1 MNLKNAIFGGSVT
14 GISDRSGAYDG
25 SIQAWLP
32 IKDIVRL
39 IIKSGVETGT
49 PFTFNR
55 DIVQGVV
62 VTRDKRFVKILE
74 LLPVNFYTMS
84 SMDKSAA
91 IEDFAAYLK
100 IAPANLQI
108 NVLTQPFDLDGYLKL
123 LRGYLERETNEQCRL
138 MLEESMDYVPQLV
151 EREALTHRF
160 FLSFSYD
167 PSMKAPDHTP
177 EAIAAVLNEKAEVA
191 RRYLDRCGVAVLEPE
206 YADNFILEL
215 FYKLINKHT
224 SQHLRL
230 PDGVFDMLG
239 MVHGV
244 YDEEALKALDTAAA
258 ESAGKKKRK
267 WFSRKEASPLSRLE
281 AGATTIPDL
290 IAPPDIDTHHPDY
303 LLIDGVC
310 HAYLYI
316 SGYGYST
323 VVGKGWLTP
332 LIEAGEGVSLSFYLV
347 KQPREKTVNAIG
359 QTTMINRS
367 RMRDVGDTRQDFEEL
382 GDAIGAGLYLKEGM
396 NREGQDFYYM
406 HTLIEVIADDPDTL
420 EQRVTAVETLCVA
433 SDMLAKRCEYKHE
446 AAFLSFLPL
455 LISDPDIE
463 RKSRRNA
470 LTSGVAAS
478 FPFASFE
485 LSDQKGIFLGLNLY
499 NRSPVFIDLY
509 DDYKYTNGNFA
520 AFGNSGAGKSTLLQS
535 IGKRLREQQRK
546 VIYIVPEKGHEYR
559 PLCEAV
565 GGQFIK
571 LGPSSPDCI
580 GLMDIRRLKASPYAA
595 QNGGTQRRESLL
607 AEKVSWLSVW
617 YSLQKRN
624 LSEEDMNYIDASLI
638 ECYGR
643 RGITFD
649 NASLFEEDGV
659 TIKEM
664 PVIQEWYDIL
674 REKQE
679 TKHLSVILTRYVSGS
694 AASMG
699 GHTNVDTEN
708 PYIVIDLTD
717 IPDDLQLAT
726 VYAATGFA
734 TDITV
739 QNGDVGTALLSDELW
754 KLLGANSNPLAA
766 DYTMRMVKLIRSQGG
781 VAGVTSQGMADMMA
795 LDGGK
800 YGKGILDSCRIKF
813 IMQMEDQEA
822 RLVQNILNLTEE
834 ETKMIT
840 RFRRGEGLLCIGHN
854 HVPIA
859 VHVSPREYEAITTS
873 PTDLRAR
880 QQARVE

>member
-1 MNLKNAIFGGSVT
+1 MRMNLKNVIFGGSVT
-14 GISDRSGAYDG
+14 GVSDRSGAYEG

-32 IKDIVRL
+32 IK
-39 IIKSGVETGT
+39 
-49 PFTFNR
+49 

-62 VTRDKRFVKILE
+62 VTRDKRFVKVLE

-108 NVLTQPFDLDGYLKL
+108 NVLTQPFDLNGYLKL
-123 LRGYLERETNEQCRL
+123 LKGYLEQETNERCRA
-138 MLEESMDYVPQLV
+138 MLEESIEYVPQLV
-151 EREALTHRF
+151 KREALTHRF

-167 PSMKAPDHTP
+167 PSMKAADHTP

-206 YADNFILEL
+206 YADNFILDL
-215 FYKLINKHT
+215 FYKIINKHT
-224 SQHLRL
+224 SQHIRL

-239 MVHGV
+239 MVHGI
-244 YDEEALKALDTAAA
+244 YDEDTLKALETEAAA
-258 ESAGKKKRK
+258 PSGKKKRK
-267 WFSRKEASPLSRLE
+267 LFSRNKTISPLSRLE

-290 IAPPDIDTHHPDY
+290 IAPPDIDTHHADY
-303 LLIDGVC
+303 LLLDGVY

-323 VVGKGWLTP
+323 VVGKGWLTS
-332 LIEAGEGVSLSFYLV
+332 LIEAGEGVSLSFQLV

-420 EQRVTAVETLCVA
+420 EQRMTAVETLCVA

-446 AAFLSFLPL
+446 QAFLSFLPL

-499 NRSPVFIDLY
+499 NRSPVFLDFY

-520 AFGNSGAGKSTLLQS
+520 GFGNTGAGKSVLLQC
-535 IGKRLREQQRK
+535 IGKRVREQQRK
-546 VIYIVPEKGHEYR
+546 VIYIVPEKGHEYI
-559 PLCEAV
+559 PLCEAL
-565 GGQFIK
+565 GGQYIK
-571 LGPSSPDCI
+571 LGPSSDDSI
-580 GLMDIRRLKASPYAA
+580 GLMDIRRFRDDPYNARTK
-595 QNGGTQRRESLL
+595 GLRHDSLM
-607 AEKVSWLSVW
+607 AEKVSWLTGW
-617 YSLQKRN
+617 YSLNKKN
-624 LSEEDMNYIDASLI
+624 LTEEDRAYIDAALI
-638 ECYGR
+638 ECYNNF
-643 RGITFD
+643 GITFD
-649 NASLFEEDGV
+649 NASVFEEDGV
-659 TIKEM
+659 TPKRM
-664 PVIQEWYDIL
+664 PVIKDWYDVL
-674 REKQE
+674 MSKPQTE
-679 TKHLSVILTRYVSGS
+679 HLATVLTRYVSGS
-694 AASMG
+694 AISMG
-699 GHTNVDTEN
+699 GPCNIDPDN
-708 PYIVIDLTD
+708 PYTVIDLSGL
-717 IPDDLQLAT
+717 PDDLMLPW

-734 TDITV
+734 TDIIL

-754 KLLGANSNPLAA
+754 KLVGAHSNPLAA
-766 DYTMRMVKLIRSQGG
+766 DYTVRMVKLIRSQGG
-781 VAGVTSQGMADMMA
+781 IAGVTSQGMADMMA

-800 YGKGILDSCRIKF
+800 YGKSILDSCRIKMV
-813 IMQMEDQEA
+813 MQMEEQEA
-822 RLVQNILNLTEE
+822 RLIQDVLNLSEDE
-834 ETKMIT
+834 VRQIT
-840 RFRRGEGLLCIGHN
+840 RFRRGEGLLCIGYN

-859 VHVSPREYEAITTS
+859 FHASQQEYDIITTS
-873 PTDLRAR
+873 PTDLHRRAKEES
-880 QQARVE
+880 A

>member
-1 MNLKNAIFGGSVT
+1 MRMNLKNVIFGGSVT
-14 GISDRSGAYDG
+14 GVSDRSGAYEG

-32 IKDIVRL
+32 IK
-39 IIKSGVETGT
+39 
-49 PFTFNR
+49 

-62 VTRDKRFVKILE
+62 VTRDKRFVKVLE

-108 NVLTQPFDLDGYLKL
+108 NVLTQPFDLNGYLKL
-123 LRGYLERETNEQCRL
+123 LKGYLEQETNERCRA
-138 MLEESMDYVPQLV
+138 MLEESIEYVPQLV
-151 EREALTHRF
+151 KREALTHRF

-167 PSMKAPDHTP
+167 PSMKAADHTP

-206 YADNFILEL
+206 YADNFILDL
-215 FYKLINKHT
+215 FYKIINKHT
-224 SQHLRL
+224 SQHIRL

-239 MVHGV
+239 MVHGI
-244 YDEEALKALDTAAA
+244 YDEDTLKALESEAAA
-258 ESAGKKKRK
+258 PSGKKKRK
-267 WFSRKEASPLSRLE
+267 LFSRNKTISPLSRLE
-281 AGATTIPDL
+281 AGATTISDL
-290 IAPPDIDTHHPDY
+290 IAPPDIDTHHADY
-303 LLIDGVC
+303 LLLDGVY

-323 VVGKGWLTP
+323 VVGKGWLTS
-332 LIEAGEGVSLSFYLV
+332 LIEAGEGVSLSFQLV

-420 EQRVTAVETLCVA
+420 EQRMTAVETLCVA

-446 AAFLSFLPL
+446 QAFLSFLPL

-499 NRSPVFIDLY
+499 NRSPVFLDFY

-520 AFGNSGAGKSTLLQS
+520 GFGNTGAGKSVLLQC
-535 IGKRLREQQRK
+535 IGKRVREQQRK
-546 VIYIVPEKGHEYR
+546 VIYIVPEKGHEYI
-559 PLCEAV
+559 PLCEAL
-565 GGQFIK
+565 GGQYIK
-571 LGPSSPDCI
+571 LGPSSDDSI
-580 GLMDIRRLKASPYAA
+580 GLMDIRRFRDDPYNARTK
-595 QNGGTQRRESLL
+595 GLRHDSLM
-607 AEKVSWLSVW
+607 AEKVSWLTGW
-617 YSLQKRN
+617 YSLNKKN
-624 LSEEDMNYIDASLI
+624 LTEEDRAYIDAALI
-638 ECYGR
+638 ECYNNF
-643 RGITFD
+643 GITFD
-649 NASLFEEDGV
+649 NASVFEEDGV
-659 TIKEM
+659 TPKRM
-664 PVIQEWYDIL
+664 PVIKDWYDVL
-674 REKQE
+674 MSKPQTE
-679 TKHLSVILTRYVSGS
+679 HLATVLTRYVSGS
-694 AASMG
+694 AISMG
-699 GHTNVDTEN
+699 GPCNIDPDN
-708 PYIVIDLTD
+708 PYTVIDLSGL
-717 IPDDLQLAT
+717 PDDLMLPW

-734 TDITV
+734 TDIIL

-754 KLLGANSNPLAA
+754 KLVGAHSNPLAA
-766 DYTMRMVKLIRSQGG
+766 DYTVRMVKLIRSQGG
-781 VAGVTSQGMADMMA
+781 IAGVTSQGMADMMA

-800 YGKGILDSCRIKF
+800 YGKSILDSCRIKVV
-813 IMQMEDQEA
+813 MQMEEQEA
-822 RLVQNILNLTEE
+822 RLIQKVLNLTEE

-840 RFRRGEGLLCIGHN
+840 RFHRGEGLLCIGHN

-859 VHVSPREYEAITTS
+859 VHVSPKEYDAITTS

-880 QQARVE
+880 NNR

>member
-1 MNLKNAIFGGSVT
+1 MRMNLKNVIFGGSVT
-14 GISDRSGAYDG
+14 GVSDRSGAYEG

-32 IKDIVRL
+32 IKDIV
-39 IIKSGVETGT
+39 
-49 PFTFNR
+49 
-55 DIVQGVV
+55 QGVV
-62 VTRDKRFVKILE
+62 LTRDKRFVKILE

-108 NVLTQPFDLDGYLKL
+108 NVLTQPFDLNGYLKL
-123 LRGYLERETNEQCRL
+123 LKGYLEQETNERCRA
-138 MLEESMDYVPQLV
+138 MLEESIEYVPQLV
-151 EREALTHRF
+151 KREALTHRF

-167 PSMKAPDHTP
+167 PSMKAADHTP

-215 FYKLINKHT
+215 FYKIINKHT
-224 SQHLRL
+224 SQHIRL

-244 YDEEALKALDTAAA
+244 YDEDTLKALETEAAA
-258 ESAGKKKRK
+258 PSGKKKRK
-267 WFSRKEASPLSRLE
+267 LFSRNKTISPLSRLE

-290 IAPPDIDTHHPDY
+290 IAPPDIDTHHADY
-303 LLIDGVC
+303 LLLDGVY

-323 VVGKGWLTP
+323 VVGKGWLTS
-332 LIEAGEGVSLSFYLV
+332 LIEAGEGVSLSFQLV

-420 EQRVTAVETLCVA
+420 EQRMTAVETLCVA

-446 AAFLSFLPL
+446 QAFLSFLPL

-499 NRSPVFIDLY
+499 NRSPVFLDFY

-520 AFGNSGAGKSTLLQS
+520 GFGNTGAGKSVLLQC
-535 IGKRLREQQRK
+535 IGKRVREQQRK
-546 VIYIVPEKGHEYR
+546 VIYIVPEKGHEYI
-559 PLCEAV
+559 PLCEAL
-565 GGQFIK
+565 GGQYIK
-571 LGPSSPDCI
+571 LGPSSDDSI
-580 GLMDIRRLKASPYAA
+580 GLMDIRRFRDDPYNARTK
-595 QNGGTQRRESLL
+595 GLRHDSLM
-607 AEKVSWLSVW
+607 AEKVSWLTGW
-617 YSLQKRN
+617 YSLNKKN
-624 LSEEDMNYIDASLI
+624 LTEEDRAYIDAALI
-638 ECYGR
+638 ECYNNF
-643 RGITFD
+643 GITFD
-649 NASLFEEDGV
+649 NASVFEEDGV
-659 TIKEM
+659 TPKRM
-664 PVIQEWYDIL
+664 PVIKDWYDVL
-674 REKQE
+674 MSKPQTE
-679 TKHLSVILTRYVSGS
+679 HLATVLTRYVSGS
-694 AASMG
+694 AISMG
-699 GHTNVDTEN
+699 GPCNIDPDN
-708 PYIVIDLTD
+708 PYTVIDLSGL
-717 IPDDLQLAT
+717 PDDLMLPW

-734 TDITV
+734 TDIIL

-754 KLLGANSNPLAA
+754 KLVGAHSNPLAA
-766 DYTMRMVKLIRSQGG
+766 DYTVRMVKLIRSQGG
-781 VAGVTSQGMADMMA
+781 IAGVTSQGMADMMA

-800 YGKGILDSCRIKF
+800 YGKSILDSCRIKMV
-813 IMQMEDQEA
+813 MQMEEQEA
-822 RLVQNILNLTEE
+822 RLIQKVLNLTEE

-840 RFRRGEGLLCIGHN
+840 RFHRGEGLLCIGHN

-859 VHVSPREYEAITTS
+859 VHVSPKEYDAITTS

-880 QQARVE
+880 MNS

>member
-1 MNLKNAIFGGSVT
+1 MNLKNVIFGGSVT
-14 GISDRSGAYDG
+14 GVSDRSGAYEG

-32 IKDIVRL
+32 IK
-39 IIKSGVETGT
+39 
-49 PFTFNR
+49 

-62 VTRDKRFVKILE
+62 VTRDKRFVKVLE

-108 NVLTQPFDLDGYLKL
+108 NVLTQPFDLNGYLKL
-123 LRGYLERETNEQCRL
+123 LKGYLEQETNERCRA
-138 MLEESMDYVPQLV
+138 MLEESIEYVPQLV
-151 EREALTHRF
+151 KREALTHRF

-167 PSMKAPDHTP
+167 PSMKAADHTP
-177 EAIAAVLNEKAEVA
+177 EAVAAVLNEKAEVA

-206 YADNFILEL
+206 YADNFILDL
-215 FYKLINKHT
+215 FYKIINKHT
-224 SQHLRL
+224 SQHSRL

-239 MVHGV
+239 MVHGI
-244 YDEEALKALDTAAA
+244 YDEDTLKALETEAAA
-258 ESAGKKKRK
+258 PSGKKKRK
-267 WFSRKEASPLSRLE
+267 LFSRNKTISPLSRLE

-290 IAPPDIDTHHPDY
+290 IAPPDIDTHHADY
-303 LLIDGVC
+303 LLLDGVY

-323 VVGKGWLTP
+323 VVGKGWLTS
-332 LIEAGEGVSLSFYLV
+332 LIEAGEGVSLSFQLV

-420 EQRVTAVETLCVA
+420 EQRMTAVETLCVA

-446 AAFLSFLPL
+446 QAFLSFLPL

-499 NRSPVFIDLY
+499 NRSPVFLDFY

-520 AFGNSGAGKSTLLQS
+520 GFGNTGAGKSVLLQC
-535 IGKRLREQQRK
+535 IGKRVREQQRK
-546 VIYIVPEKGHEYR
+546 VIYIVPEKGHEYI
-559 PLCEAV
+559 PLCEAL
-565 GGQFIK
+565 GGQYIK
-571 LGPSSPDCI
+571 LGPSSDDSI
-580 GLMDIRRLKASPYAA
+580 GLMDIRRFRDDPYNARTK
-595 QNGGTQRRESLL
+595 GLRHDSLM
-607 AEKVSWLSVW
+607 AEKVSWLTGW
-617 YSLQKRN
+617 YSLNKKN
-624 LSEEDMNYIDASLI
+624 LTEEDRAYIDAALI
-638 ECYGR
+638 ECYNNF
-643 RGITFD
+643 GITFD
-649 NASLFEEDGV
+649 NASVFEEDGV
-659 TIKEM
+659 TPKRM
-664 PVIQEWYDIL
+664 PVIKDWYDVL
-674 REKQE
+674 MSKPQTE
-679 TKHLSVILTRYVSGS
+679 HLATVLTRYVSGS
-694 AASMG
+694 AISMG
-699 GHTNVDTEN
+699 GPCNIDPDN
-708 PYIVIDLTD
+708 PYTVIDLSGL
-717 IPDDLQLAT
+717 PDDLMLPW

-734 TDITV
+734 TDIIL

-754 KLLGANSNPLAA
+754 KLVGAHSNPLAA
-766 DYTMRMVKLIRSQGG
+766 DYTVRMVKLIRSQGG
-781 VAGVTSQGMADMMA
+781 IAGVTSQGMADMMA

-800 YGKGILDSCRIKF
+800 YGKSILDSCRIKMV
-813 IMQMEDQEA
+813 MQMEEQEA
-822 RLVQNILNLTEE
+822 RLIQKVLNLTEE

-840 RFRRGEGLLCIGHN
+840 RFHRGEGLLCIGHN

-859 VHVSPREYEAITTS
+859 VHVSPKEYDAITTS

-880 QQARVE
+880 MNS

>member
-32 IKDIVRL
+32 IK
-39 IIKSGVETGT
+39 
-49 PFTFNR
+49 

-108 NVLTQPFDLDGYLKL
+108 NVLTQLFDLDGYLKL

-781 VAGVTSQGMADMMA
+781 IAGVTSQGMADMMA

-880 QQARVE
+880 NTVK

>member
-1 MNLKNAIFGGSVT
+1 MRMNLKNVIFGGSVT
-14 GISDRSGAYDG
+14 GVSDRSGAYEG

-32 IKDIVRL
+32 IK
-39 IIKSGVETGT
+39 
-49 PFTFNR
+49 

-62 VTRDKRFVKILE
+62 VTRDKRFVKVLE

-108 NVLTQPFDLDGYLKL
+108 NVLTQPFDLNGYLKL
-123 LRGYLERETNEQCRL
+123 LKGYLEQETNERCRA
-138 MLEESMDYVPQLV
+138 MLEESIEYVPQLV
-151 EREALTHRF
+151 KREALTHRF

-167 PSMKAPDHTP
+167 PSMKAADHTP
-177 EAIAAVLNEKAEVA
+177 EAVAAVLNEKAEVA

-206 YADNFILEL
+206 YADNFILDL
-215 FYKLINKHT
+215 FYKIINKHT
-224 SQHLRL
+224 SQHIRL

-239 MVHGV
+239 MVHGI
-244 YDEEALKALDTAAA
+244 YDEDTLKALETEAAA
-258 ESAGKKKRK
+258 PSGKKKRK
-267 WFSRKEASPLSRLE
+267 LFSRNKTISPLSRLE

-290 IAPPDIDTHHPDY
+290 IAPPDIDTHHADY
-303 LLIDGVC
+303 LLLDGVY

-323 VVGKGWLTP
+323 VVGKGWLTS
-332 LIEAGEGVSLSFYLV
+332 LIEAGEGVSLSFQLV

-420 EQRVTAVETLCVA
+420 EQRMTAVETLCVA

-446 AAFLSFLPL
+446 QAFLSFLPL

-499 NRSPVFIDLY
+499 NRSPVFLDFY

-520 AFGNSGAGKSTLLQS
+520 GFGNTGAGKSVLLQC
-535 IGKRLREQQRK
+535 IGKRVREQQRK
-546 VIYIVPEKGHEYR
+546 VIYIVPEKGHEYI
-559 PLCEAV
+559 PLCEAL
-565 GGQFIK
+565 GGQYIK
-571 LGPSSPDCI
+571 LGPSSDDSI
-580 GLMDIRRLKASPYAA
+580 GLMDIRRFRDDPYNARTK
-595 QNGGTQRRESLL
+595 GLRHDSLM
-607 AEKVSWLSVW
+607 AEKVSWLTGW
-617 YSLQKRN
+617 YSLNKKN
-624 LSEEDMNYIDASLI
+624 LTEEDRAYIDAALI
-638 ECYGR
+638 ECYNNF
-643 RGITFD
+643 GITFD
-649 NASLFEEDGV
+649 NASVFEEDGV
-659 TIKEM
+659 TPKRM
-664 PVIQEWYDIL
+664 PVIKDWYDVL
-674 REKQE
+674 MSKPQTE
-679 TKHLSVILTRYVSGS
+679 HLATVLTRYVSGS
-694 AASMG
+694 AISMG
-699 GHTNVDTEN
+699 GPCNIDPDN
-708 PYIVIDLTD
+708 PYTVIDLSGL
-717 IPDDLQLAT
+717 PDDLMLPW

-734 TDITV
+734 TDIIL

-754 KLLGANSNPLAA
+754 KLVGAHSNPLAA
-766 DYTMRMVKLIRSQGG
+766 DYTVRMVKLIRSQGG
-781 VAGVTSQGMADMMA
+781 IAGVTSQGMADMMA
-795 LDGGK
+795 LEGGK
-800 YGKGILDSCRIKF
+800 YGKSILDSCRIKMV
-813 IMQMEDQEA
+813 MQMEEQEA
-822 RLVQNILNLTEE
+822 RLIQKVLNLTEE

-840 RFRRGEGLLCIGHN
+840 RFHRGEGLLCIGHN

-859 VHVSPREYEAITTS
+859 IHVSPREYDAITTS

-880 QQARVE
+880 NNC

>member
-1 MNLKNAIFGGSVT
+1 MRMNLKNVIFGGSVT
-14 GISDRSGAYDG
+14 GVSDRSGAYEG

-32 IKDIVRL
+32 IKDIV
-39 IIKSGVETGT
+39 
-49 PFTFNR
+49 
-55 DIVQGVV
+55 QGVV
-62 VTRDKRFVKILE
+62 ITRDKRFVKVLE

-108 NVLTQPFDLDGYLKL
+108 NVLTQPFDLNGYLKL
-123 LRGYLERETNEQCRL
+123 LKGYLEQETNERCRA
-138 MLEESMDYVPQLV
+138 MLEESIEYVPQLV
-151 EREALTHRF
+151 KREALTHRF

-167 PSMKAPDHTP
+167 PSMKAADHTP

-206 YADNFILEL
+206 YADNFILDL
-215 FYKLINKHT
+215 FYKIINKHT
-224 SQHLRL
+224 SQHIRL

-239 MVHGV
+239 MVHGI
-244 YDEEALKALDTAAA
+244 YDEDTLKALETEAAA
-258 ESAGKKKRK
+258 PSGKKKRK
-267 WFSRKEASPLSRLE
+267 LFSRNKTISPLSRLE

-290 IAPPDIDTHHPDY
+290 IAPPDIDTHHADY
-303 LLIDGVC
+303 LLLDGVY

-323 VVGKGWLTP
+323 VVGKGWLTS
-332 LIEAGEGVSLSFYLV
+332 LIEAGEGVSLSFQLV

-420 EQRVTAVETLCVA
+420 EQRMTAVETLCVA

-446 AAFLSFLPL
+446 QAFLSFLPL

-499 NRSPVFIDLY
+499 NRSPVFLDFY

-520 AFGNSGAGKSTLLQS
+520 GFGNTGAGKSVLLQC
-535 IGKRLREQQRK
+535 IGKRVREQQRK
-546 VIYIVPEKGHEYR
+546 VIYIVPEKGHEYI
-559 PLCEAV
+559 PLCEAL
-565 GGQFIK
+565 GGQYIK
-571 LGPSSPDCI
+571 LGPSSDDSI
-580 GLMDIRRLKASPYAA
+580 GLMDIRRFRDDPYNARTK
-595 QNGGTQRRESLL
+595 GLRHDSLM
-607 AEKVSWLSVW
+607 AEKVSWLTGW
-617 YSLQKRN
+617 YSLNKKN
-624 LSEEDMNYIDASLI
+624 LTEEDRAYIDAALI
-638 ECYGR
+638 ECYNNF
-643 RGITFD
+643 GITFD
-649 NASLFEEDGV
+649 NASVFEEDGV
-659 TIKEM
+659 TPKRM
-664 PVIQEWYDIL
+664 PVIKDWYDVL
-674 REKQE
+674 MSKPQTE
-679 TKHLSVILTRYVSGS
+679 HLATVLTRYVSGS
-694 AASMG
+694 AISMG
-699 GHTNVDTEN
+699 GPCNIDPDN
-708 PYIVIDLTD
+708 PYTVIDLSGL
-717 IPDDLQLAT
+717 PDDLMLPW

-734 TDITV
+734 TDIIL

-754 KLLGANSNPLAA
+754 KLVGAHSNPLAA
-766 DYTMRMVKLIRSQGG
+766 DYTVRMVKLIRSQGG
-781 VAGVTSQGMADMMA
+781 IAGVTSQGMADMMA

-800 YGKGILDSCRIKF
+800 YGKSILDSCRIKMV
-813 IMQMEDQEA
+813 MQMEEQEA
-822 RLVQNILNLTEE
+822 RLIQKVLNLTEE

-840 RFRRGEGLLCIGHN
+840 RFHRGEGLLCIGHN

-859 VHVSPREYEAITTS
+859 VHVSPKEYDAITTS

-880 QQARVE
+880 MNS

>member
-32 IKDIVRL
+32 IK
-39 IIKSGVETGT
+39 
-49 PFTFNR
+49 

-258 ESAGKKKRK
+258 GSAGKKKRK

-699 GHTNVDTEN
+699 GHTNVATEN
-708 PYIVIDLTD
+708 PYIVIYLTD

>member
-32 IKDIVRL
+32 IK
-39 IIKSGVETGT
+39 
-49 PFTFNR
+49 

-795 LDGGK
+795 QDGGK

>member
-32 IKDIVRL
+32 IKDIV
-39 IIKSGVETGT
+39 
-49 PFTFNR
+49 
-55 DIVQGVV
+55 QGVA

-649 NASLFEEDGV
+649 NARLFEEDGV

>member
-32 IKDIVRL
+32 IK
-39 IIKSGVETGT
+39 
-49 PFTFNR
+49 

-239 MVHGV
+239 MVHDV

>member
-1 MNLKNAIFGGSVT
+1 M
-14 GISDRSGAYDG
+14 
-25 SIQAWLP
+25 
-32 IKDIVRL
+32 
-39 IIKSGVETGT
+39 
-49 PFTFNR
+49 
-55 DIVQGVV
+55 
-62 VTRDKRFVKILE
+62 
-74 LLPVNFYTMS
+74 
-84 SMDKSAA
+84 
-91 IEDFAAYLK
+91 
-100 IAPANLQI
+100 
-108 NVLTQPFDLDGYLKL
+108 
-123 LRGYLERETNEQCRL
+123 
-138 MLEESMDYVPQLV
+138 
-151 EREALTHRF
+151 
-160 FLSFSYD
+160 
-167 PSMKAPDHTP
+167 
-177 EAIAAVLNEKAEVA
+177 
-191 RRYLDRCGVAVLEPE
+191 
-206 YADNFILEL
+206 
-215 FYKLINKHT
+215 
-224 SQHLRL
+224 
-230 PDGVFDMLG
+230 
-239 MVHGV
+239 
-244 YDEEALKALDTAAA
+244 
-258 ESAGKKKRK
+258 
-267 WFSRKEASPLSRLE
+267 
-281 AGATTIPDL
+281 
-290 IAPPDIDTHHPDY
+290 
-303 LLIDGVC
+303 
-310 HAYLYI
+310 
-316 SGYGYST
+316 
-323 VVGKGWLTP
+323 
-332 LIEAGEGVSLSFYLV
+332 V

-800 YGKGILDSCRIKF
+800 DGKGILDSCRIKF